1 VFLKFRTM
9 VSNADALKSQYM
21 AANEREGPVFKL
33 SRDPRITP
41 LGAWLRKYSLDELPQ
56 LWNVIR
62 GDMSLV
68 GPRPHPVD
76 DYQRYNLEHRQRL
89 NITPGISGLWQVT
102 ARTDPSFQKCMDF
115 DIQYIE
121 NWNLWMDFTIL
132 LKTVPAVLKG
142 SGE

>member
-1 VFLKFRTM
+1 
-9 VSNADALKSQYM
+9 M

-33 SRDPRITP
+33 SHDPRVTP

-56 LWNVIR
+56 LWNVIM

-76 DYQRYNLEHRQRL
+76 DYQRYDPEHRQRL